1 MSDSNQEI
9 CKKILHQFKT
19 MDLLLRN
26 FAGFCRVFRSA
37 LFERQEY
44 ASTVSTKN
52 QNISGLFWWFTF
64 GDGQIKNT
72 FNEFFNSQN
81 FHCLTSKASSSKT
94 GEFFQYHPPALEYCK
109 SCLKHHP
116 KSLGGYS
123 WKLETFLLIFQHYE
137 WILLFFFVNF
147 PPNCIFPRR
156 QGNKVKI

>member
-19 MDLLLRN
+19 MVLLPRN
-26 FAGFCRVFRSA
+26 FDGFCRIFRFA
-37 LFERQEY
+37 LLERQEY

-81 FHCLTSKASSSKT
+81 FHCLTSKASSSSKT
-94 GEFFQYHPPALEYCK
+94 GEFFQYHPPALQYCK

-116 KSLGGYS
+116 KSLGV
-123 WKLETFLLIFQHYE
+123 
-137 WILLFFFVNF
+137 FFVKIGNIFVNF
-147 PPNCIFPRR
+147 PTLWMNIAFLLRQFPPKLHFSSSPR
-156 QGNKVKI
+156 